1 MPTGGEV
8 SGEDGPVLLVD
19 IRADGIEL
27 CDEGMFYPVHKNL
40 RTNHHHNHRQHWL
53 QVGCECECGVCVCV
67 WVMGV
72 CGVWVCVWDVGV
84 CVRGCGYA
92 CMCAHYV
99 CTLRVYV
106 VCMLC
111 VYMCVRVLCVCMCM
125 CVCVC
130 ICVLCMSRTTAE
142 LGGFTNTLTWV
153 PVQLGTIAHTHYHQ
167 KNDIV
172 EPLTN
177 IYTEQTKE
185 GRLYKDPNKRV

>member
-1 MPTGGEV
+1 MALNLVMKACFIQSTKTSEPITITITGSIGSRWAV
-8 SGEDGPVLLVD
+8 SVS
-19 IRADGIEL
+19 
-27 CDEGMFYPVHKNL
+27 
-40 RTNHHHNHRQHWL
+40 
-53 QVGCECECGVCVCV
+53 VGCVCVCV

-84 CVRGCGYA
+84 CVQGCGYA